1 LAFSFN
7 ANAQDESLLKS
18 STVPIQLLVK
28 ANAVVRYDHKKIDI
42 SSIKNLTVSTKRIV
56 TVFNKE
62 GIDDINAHL
71 SYDSNITI
79 NKLEAIIYDK
89 YGEKIT
95 KVRKSD
101 FEDVSAVSNFSLY
114 EDSRVKYLNYTPSSY
129 PFTVEFHCET
139 STTNT
144 AYLSSW
150 HPLEG
155 YYVST
160 ENSKYEVVYDTS
172 LETKTKEQHLE
183 KYSILSKKSVGVL
196 LYEVKNI
203 LAVNPEEYSI
213 DFNDFSPFVKVALNK
228 FHYEGYTGETN
239 DWNTMGKWMYNE
251 LLKDRTVLNDETKTK
266 IKLLVKNVEDPVERA
281 KIVYRYM
288 QSQTRYISVQ
298 EGIGGIQPEMASKVD
313 DLKYGDCKGLTNY
326 TKALMDAAG
335 VKSHYTRV
343 NASRSPTDVHEDF
356 VTFIGQTNHVI
367 LNIPLENE
375 NIWLECTSQTSP
387 FNYIANF
394 TDDRDVFVLT
404 PEGGKIIHT
413 KVYETNDNLQSTN
426 AIITISEDGSISAD
440 VIIKTH
446 GYQYGLHEGIQNR
459 SSRDQ
464 ELHFKEYWDYIN
476 NISVEN
482 IKFTN
487 DTDKI
492 IFTENVSVSSANF
505 GTKSGKRLLFQPNA
519 FNRVTQIPTRYK
531 KRTLD
536 FEVERGYKDV
546 DEFTIT
552 IDSNFDIE
560 AMPNPVD
567 ISNKFGSYSFSIE
580 KLSDSKLL
588 YKRTQILNKG
598 FYEKEEYKAFR
609 AFKSAVV
616 KHDKSKIVLI
626 SKT

>member
-1 LAFSFN
+1 
-7 ANAQDESLLKS
+7 
-18 STVPIQLLVK
+18 
-28 ANAVVRYDHKKIDI
+28 
-42 SSIKNLTVSTKRIV
+42 
-56 TVFNKE
+56 
-62 GIDDINAHL
+62 
-71 SYDSNITI
+71 
-79 NKLEAIIYDK
+79 
-89 YGEKIT
+89 
-95 KVRKSD
+95 
-101 FEDVSAVSNFSLY
+101 
-114 EDSRVKYLNYTPSSY
+114 
-129 PFTVEFHCET
+129 
-139 STTNT
+139 
-144 AYLSSW
+144 
-150 HPLEG
+150 
-155 YYVST
+155 
-160 ENSKYEVVYDTS
+160 
-172 LETKTKEQHLE
+172 
-183 KYSILSKKSVGVL
+183 
-196 LYEVKNI
+196 
-203 LAVNPEEYSI
+203 
-213 DFNDFSPFVKVALNK
+213 
-228 FHYEGYTGETN
+228 
-239 DWNTMGKWMYNE
+239 
-251 LLKDRTVLNDETKTK
+251 
-266 IKLLVKNVEDPVERA
+266 
-281 KIVYRYM
+281 
-288 QSQTRYISVQ
+288 
-298 EGIGGIQPEMASKVD
+298 
-313 DLKYGDCKGLTNY
+313 
-326 TKALMDAAG
+326 
-335 VKSHYTRV
+335 
-343 NASRSPTDVHEDF
+343 
-356 VTFIGQTNHVI
+356 
-367 LNIPLENE
+367 
-375 NIWLECTSQTSP
+375 
-387 FNYIANF
+387 
-394 TDDRDVFVLT
+394 
-404 PEGGKIIHT
+404 
-413 KVYETNDNLQSTN
+413 
-426 AIITISEDGSISAD
+426 DGSISAD